1 MRNEQDDLKKLAD
14 AFFDNLVDFDP
25 FGIGTDPYRPFGNT
39 DFQSDVLEIIGWDEE
54 GDNLSYTD
62 EQDDYAYD
70 LYMVK
75 LIPYLREK
83 WKPIK

>member
-14 AFFDNLVDFDP
+14 AFFDELILLDP
-25 FGIGTDPYRPFGNT
+25 YGIGNDPYRPFGYK
-39 DFQSDVLEIIGWDEE
+39 DMHGSVLEIIEWEPE
-54 GDNLSYTD
+54 GDDDSYSED
-62 EQDDYAYD
+62 QYGYAYD

-83 WKPIK
+83 WTQIT